1 MVESSASTDR
11 GVGLTLLFGAL
22 AVVGAVV
29 MAVGA
34 PAETAAWGFAAAVA
48 FGCLSVVAAHRYWA

>member
-1 MVESSASTDR
+1 MAENMTDR

-22 AVVGAVV
+22 ALLASGV

-34 PAETAAWGFAAAVA
+34 PDQIAAWGFAAAIV
-48 FGCLSVVAAHRYWA
+48 FGCLAIAAVHLYWE

>member
-1 MVESSASTDR
+1 MDEHTESTDR

-22 AVVGAVV
+22 AVLSAGV